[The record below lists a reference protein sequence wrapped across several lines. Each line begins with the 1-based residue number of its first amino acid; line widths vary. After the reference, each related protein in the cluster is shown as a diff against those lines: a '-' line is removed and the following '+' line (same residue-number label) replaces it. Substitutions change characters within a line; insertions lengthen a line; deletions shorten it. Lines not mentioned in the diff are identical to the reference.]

1 MKEYI
6 FNQFV
11 DNILSHTGL
20 TREQL
25 FENTRKIDYA
35 NPRKFLYK
43 LCIDRGISVADVVSY
58 MNKNNFYCKDTT
70 IHAGISSLDKMME
83 SDSDLEIILDALS
96 NVDPYKIPDSKP

>member
-6 FNQFV
+6 FDQFV

-25 FENTRKIDYA
+25 FENSRKIEYA

-43 LCIDRGISVADVVSY
+43 LCVDRGITQSDVVSY
-58 MNKNNFYCKDTT
+58 MGKNNFKCTDAT
-70 IHAGISSLDKMME
+70 IHQGISSLEKMME
-83 SDSDLEIILDALS
+83 RDSDLSIILNKLS
-96 NVDPYKIPDSKP
+96 NVEA

>member
-6 FNQFV
+6 FSQFV

-25 FENTRKIDYA
+25 FKSTRKMEYA

-43 LCIDRGISVADVVSY
+43 LCVDRGISVADVVLY
-58 MNKNNFYCKDTT
+58 MNKNKFPCKDTS
-70 IHAGISSLDKMME
+70 IHQGIRSLNKMIE
-83 SDSDLEIILDALS
+83 LDSDLKIIINKLS
-96 NVDPYKIPDSKP
+96 NVDP

>member
-20 TREQL
+20 TKEQL
-25 FENTRKIDYA
+25 FENTRKMEQA

-43 LCIDRGISVADVVSY
+43 LCVDRGISVSDIVLY
-58 MNKNNFYCKDTT
+58 MNKNNFICIDTY
-70 IHAGISSLDKMME
+70 IHQGIKSLNKMME
-83 SDSDLEIILDALS
+83 TDSDLSIILNKLS
-96 NVDPYKIPDSKP
+96 KVEA

>member
-11 DNILSHTGL
+11 ENILSHTGL

-25 FENTRKIDYA
+25 FENTRKIFNA

-43 LCIDRGISVADVVSY
+43 LCVDRGIPISEIVLY
-58 MNKNNFYCKDTT
+58 MNKNNYYCKDTY
-70 IHAGISSLDKMME
+70 IHQGIASLNKMME
-83 SDSDLEIILDALS
+83 TDSDLSIILNKLS
-96 NVDPYKIPDSKP
+96 NVEA

>member
-6 FNQFV
+6 FDQFV

-25 FENTRKIDYA
+25 FENSRKIEYA

-43 LCIDRGISVADVVSY
+43 LCVDRGITQSDVVSY
-58 MNKNNFYCKDTT
+58 MGKNNFKCTDAT
-70 IHAGISSLDKMME
+70 IYQGISSLDKMME
-83 SDSDLEIILDALS
+83 RDSDLSIILNKLS
-96 NVDPYKIPDSKP
+96 TVEA

>member
-43 LCIDRGISVADVVSY
+43 LCVNRGITQSDIVSY
-58 MNKNNFYCKDTT
+58 MGKNNYKCTDAT
-70 IHAGISSLDKMME
+70 IYQGISSLDKMME
-83 SDSDLEIILDALS
+83 RDSDLEIIFDALS
-96 NVDPYKIPDSKP
+96 NVDPYKIPNSKP

>member
-6 FNQFV
+6 FDQFV

-25 FENTRKIDYA
+25 FENSRKIEYA

-83 SDSDLEIILDALS
+83 RDSDLGIILNKLS
-96 NVDPYKIPDSKP
+96 NVEA

>member
-1 MKEYI
+1 
-6 FNQFV
+6 
-11 DNILSHTGL
+11 
-20 TREQL
+20 
-25 FENTRKIDYA
+25 
-35 NPRKFLYK
+35 
-43 LCIDRGISVADVVSY
+43 